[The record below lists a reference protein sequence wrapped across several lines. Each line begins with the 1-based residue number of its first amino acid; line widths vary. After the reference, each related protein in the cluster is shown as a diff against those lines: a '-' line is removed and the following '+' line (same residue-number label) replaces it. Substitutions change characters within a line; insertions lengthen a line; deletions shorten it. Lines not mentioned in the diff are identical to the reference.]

1 MNKTK
6 LYWVTANCSDGERL
20 FTMSAMESV
29 YDCLKQ
35 LDIWTNGYNKKIE
48 HFTIDCDKEVVLQ
61 GSYVSLDS
69 RILSILKT
77 KRVDISLF
85 MACRTVRKNYNK
97 YGPAKDKTIDATLTN
112 VEVDIISGWLL
123 DKNK

>member
-1 MNKTK
+1 MKTK
-6 LYWVTANCSDGERL
+6 LYWVTANCFDGERL
-20 FTMSAMESV
+20 FTMSAMNTV

-35 LDIWTNGYNKKIE
+35 LDIWTNGYNKRIE

-61 GSYVSLDS
+61 GAYVTLDS

-85 MACRTVRKNYNK
+85 WACRSIRKIYNK
-97 YGPAKDKTIDATLTN
+97 YGPAKEEAIDATLTD

-123 DKNK
+123 DNSK